1 MCSAKMCVCCAKAC
15 VCSANVHVRVCAFQ
29 QSILGIG
36 SRVTGSTAGAAVAV
50 LSDACWH
57 LLKDEGLRSLHTKE
71 CFAMHAV
78 C

>member
-1 MCSAKMCVCCAKAC
+1 MGHC
-15 VCSANVHVRVCAFQ
+15 
-29 QSILGIG
+29 ILSVALLGVLL
-36 SRVTGSTAGAAVAV
+36 SAAVAV
-50 LSDACWH
+50 LLDACWH